1 MEQTLEQ
8 RKDSL
13 KRIVAFG
20 PESTG
25 KSTLVSSLARAYNTT
40 FAMEYMREYYTQHQ
54 VREPFYSIPEDLLP
68 IATGQIAL
76 ENQAAKSANNLL
88 FCDTNLL
95 QLEVYANYY
104 FGECPAKISEAV
116 KRHSYDLYLLTF
128 IDVPWQKD
136 QLRDRPL
143 AREKLFVIFEQ
154 TLQKHKLPYVVLKG
168 DEVSRVRAA
177 QLSIQELVS

>member
-8 RKDSL
+8 RKDAI

-25 KSTLVSSLARAYNTT
+25 KSTLVKALAQEYNTT
-40 FAMEYMREYYTQHQ
+40 WVDEFMREYYTEHCI
-54 VREPFYSIPEDLLP
+54 REPFYSKPEDLLP
-68 IATGQIAL
+68 IAKGQIKS
-76 ENQAAKSANNLL
+76 ENQAAKKANSVL

-95 QLEVYANYY
+95 QIAVYAQYY
-104 FGECPAKISEAV
+104 FGECPKEITDAIKE
-116 KRHSYDLYLLTF
+116 HTYDLYLLTF
-128 IDVPWQKD
+128 IDVPWEND

-143 AREKLFVIFEQ
+143 AREKLFTIFEQ
-154 TLQKHKLPYVVLKG
+154 TLQKHNLPYVVLKG
-168 DEVSRVRAA
+168 DQASRVKTA

>member
-25 KSTLVSSLARAYNTT
+25 KSTLVSSLAEAYKTT
-40 FAMEYMREYYTQHQ
+40 FAAEYMREYYSLHQ
-54 VREPFYSIPEDLLP
+54 VREPFYSTLEDLLP
-68 IATGQIAL
+68 IAKGQIAL
-76 ENQAAKSANNLL
+76 ENEAAKCAQNLL

-104 FGECPAKISEAV
+104 FGECPALISDAV
-116 KRHSYDLYLLTF
+116 KQHCYDLYLLTF

-154 TLQKHKLPYVVLKG
+154 TLQKHNLPYIVLKG
-168 DEVSRVRAA
+168 DQVNRVRQA